1 MYKSNHS
8 NNRVKLMTKSLTV
21 VMAALLLTLS
31 AIGGPVAA
39 AVAAVSSNFVFI
51 VSTPQHIGDQ
61 QGLFPGTTFRGV
73 DHDFT
78 FNVSGI
84 NPNRRAVL
92 MLEARAVQHPNVF
105 QINGVNISGA
115 LQPRPE
121 TNDAQTFTEIA
132 DVPPGVLKPTGNV
145 LRVIA
150 RNINGQAGGAL
161 DDFVID
167 NVVLHY
173 IEQ

>member
-1 MYKSNHS
+1 MFKSNHS
-8 NNRVKLMTKSLTV
+8 NSRVKLMTKGLTV
-21 VMAALLLTLS
+21 VAAALLL
-31 AIGGPVAA
+31 AMPIIGRTAAA

-51 VSTPQHIGDQ
+51 VSSPQHLGDQ
-61 QGLFPGTTFRGV
+61 PGLFPGTTFRGA
-73 DHDFT
+73 DQDFI
-78 FNVSGI
+78 FDAPGV
-84 NPNRRAVL
+84 NPFRRAVL
-92 MLEARAVQHPNVF
+92 VLEARAVQHPNVF
-105 QINGVNISGA
+105 QINGVTISGA

-121 TNDAQTFTEIA
+121 ANDAQTFTEIA
-132 DVPPGVLKPTGNV
+132 DVPPGVLRANGNV

>member
-1 MYKSNHS
+1 MFKSIRS
-8 NNRVKLMTKSLTV
+8 NSRIKLMAKSLTI
-21 VMAALLLTLS
+21 VMAALLLAMQ

-39 AVAAVSSNFVFI
+39 AVAAVSSNFVFV
-51 VSTPQHIGDQ
+51 VSTPQHFGDQ
-61 QGLFPGTTFRGV
+61 SGLFPGTVFRGE
-73 DHDFT
+73 DHSFIFDAP
-78 FNVSGI
+78 GI
-84 NPNRRAVL
+84 NTNRRAVL
-92 MLEARAVQHPNVF
+92 MLEARAVQHANVF

-121 TNDAQTFTEIA
+121 ANDAQTFTEIA
-132 DVPPGVLKPTGNV
+132 DIPPGVLKATGNV